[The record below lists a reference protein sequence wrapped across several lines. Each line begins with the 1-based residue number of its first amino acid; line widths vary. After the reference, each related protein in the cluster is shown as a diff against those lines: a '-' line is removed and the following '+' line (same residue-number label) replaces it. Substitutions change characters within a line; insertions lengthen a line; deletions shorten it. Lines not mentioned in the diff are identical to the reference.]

1 MKIRKLWRNKN
12 QAVYDL
18 SIAPRF
24 PHVHWMGP
32 VKG

>member
-18 SIAPRF
+18 SSAPRF
-24 PHVHWMGP
+24 PMSTEWGQ
-32 VKG
+32 